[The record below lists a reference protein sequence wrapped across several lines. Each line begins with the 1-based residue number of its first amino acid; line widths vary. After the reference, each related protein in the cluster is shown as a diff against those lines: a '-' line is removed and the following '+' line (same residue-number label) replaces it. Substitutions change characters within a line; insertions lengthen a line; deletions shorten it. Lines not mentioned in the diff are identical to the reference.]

1 VLLGVRDMQ
10 QQNLVTED
18 SATVR
23 SSFQSDKG
31 RPRKKFFL
39 KGGKSFAVF
48 LLDEEKEKQ
57 KIFTTTYIATRL

>member
-1 VLLGVRDMQ
+1 MQ

-48 LLDEEKEKQ
+48 LLDEEKK
-57 KIFTTTYIATRL
+57 